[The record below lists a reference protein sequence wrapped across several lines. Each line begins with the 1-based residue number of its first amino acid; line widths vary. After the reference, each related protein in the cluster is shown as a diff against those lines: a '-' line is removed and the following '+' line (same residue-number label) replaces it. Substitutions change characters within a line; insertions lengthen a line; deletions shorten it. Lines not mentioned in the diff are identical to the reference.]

1 MNGLTVEII
10 VTLGLVVFY
19 VIGRA
24 VIRQMVKRYAK
35 KIGIDRIRT
44 MYIIKMF
51 SFLFFIIMISA
62 LALVWNFKIKN
73 LGLYFAS
80 FFTVAGV
87 ALFAGWSILSNVT
100 ASAILFFS
108 HPIRIGYKVKI
119 LDGDN
124 TIVGH
129 VTDITLFS
137 VIMKTEEGHV
147 ASFPNNLALQKG
159 ILILEETRS
168 RA

>member
-1 MNGLTVEII
+1 MSELTFEII
-10 VTLGLVVFY
+10 VTLGLLFLY
-19 VIGRA
+19 VLGRA
-24 VIRQMVKRYAK
+24 VIRQLVKRYAK
-35 KIGIDRIRT
+35 RIGIDRVRT

-51 SFLFFIIMISA
+51 NFLLFVLVISV

-80 FFTVAGV
+80 FFTIAGV

-124 TIVGH
+124 SIIGH

-137 VIMKTEEGHV
+137 VILKTEEGHV

-168 RA
+168 RI